1 MTEILN
7 IFCSLLIFLLIS
19 SFPLNLSCYKKKTFL
34 NKNYFFDTMSLN
46 LLLNIC
52 VIFLISFINIDY
64 SLYFIFVIFI
74 SIVFNLFF
82 FFKIKNYFQFYKNEI
97 FLFFIFLNLIIFFF
111 LVRNPTLSWDGLEN
125 WYFKAQNFFYNFN
138 FLDLNDIEN
147 MGYYPHFG
155 SILWGF
161 FWKNS
166 LLQYEYFG
174 RLIYIFIFLLSIFSI
189 CDLLNKNNLF
199 KFLTVVLILLTCYD
213 NFLFK
218 GYQEILIF
226 SFFIFVSKYF
236 YIYTL
241 DQSKNSLFICFLYLN
256 LLPWVKNEGYLFV
269 IIFIT
274 SLFFMIHKF
283 PKKLEIISFIFF
295 SCILVILKNYIYYK
309 YLNLNLIHGGDLK
322 FSFEIHIIKDF
333 IIAMIIGFIVAFFK
347 YKIWIF
353 LIITFLLLK
362 NNRLS
367 QKQLNFFNF
376 LKINL
381 ILYFVLILGIYY
393 SVANSSQGLEWWVS
407 NSLDRIL
414 YSISGFFIILIILL
428 INSKRNYIVK

>member
-1 MTEILN
+1 M
-7 IFCSLLIFLLIS
+7 
-19 SFPLNLSCYKKKTFL
+19 
-34 NKNYFFDTMSLN
+34 
-46 LLLNIC
+46 
-52 VIFLISFINIDY
+52 
-64 SLYFIFVIFI
+64 
-74 SIVFNLFF
+74 
-82 FFKIKNYFQFYKNEI
+82 
-97 FLFFIFLNLIIFFF
+97 
-111 LVRNPTLSWDGLEN
+111 
-125 WYFKAQNFFYNFN
+125 
-138 FLDLNDIEN
+138 
-147 MGYYPHFG
+147 
-155 SILWGF
+155 
-161 FWKNS
+161 
-166 LLQYEYFG
+166 
-174 RLIYIFIFLLSIFSI
+174 
-189 CDLLNKNNLF
+189 
-199 KFLTVVLILLTCYD
+199 LTCYD

-218 GYQEILIF
+218 CYQEILIF